1 MGKTLSEMQKEFME
15 QFKSKSLE
23 ELASL
28 CGVEFKTP
36 RALGVMG
43 VMLDKLFLDSV
54 KDAKDFLDI
63 PVSYIGGG
71 VSLKDSTLLIEP
83 FTNSD
88 SEMFHVLYLQ
98 GGKPDRLGVISSSAI
113 RKGFVCINRVLT
125 IGDYLQVLEN
135 DEAQ

>member
-1 MGKTLSEMQKEFME
+1 MGKTLIEMQVEFME
-15 QFKSKSLE
+15 QFKGKTLE

-28 CGVEFKTP
+28 CGVELGTP
-36 RALGVMG
+36 RALGVME
-43 VMLDKLFLDSV
+43 VMLDKLFLDSA

-71 VSLKDSTLLIEP
+71 MSLKDSTLLIEP

-98 GGKPDRLGVISSSAI
+98 NGKPDRLGVISSSAV

-125 IGDYLQVLEN
+125 VGDYLQVLKN